1 MTTPIAPALIDSFGR
16 QIRYLRLSVTDR
28 CDFRCTYCMAEEM
41 TFLPR
46 SEVLSLEEI
55 ERIAGIFV
63 GLGVSKI
70 RVTGGEPLVR
80 HSVDQLI
87 GKLGALP
94 GLNEL
99 AITTNGSQLPR
110 LAPALK
116 AAGVT
121 SINISLDTLDPDA
134 FRRITRTGDL
144 ERVLAGIDAAVD
156 AGFQRIRLNAVVLR
170 GHNEDQ
176 VLPLTAYAVE
186 RGIDIAFIEEM
197 PLGQV
202 NAGGKRLEL
211 VTSQQVRETLA
222 DRYALEAV
230 DAPQHAGPAR
240 YEHIAGSKT
249 RVGMISPHSNN
260 FCASCNR
267 LRLTAEGR
275 LLLCLGNEDSISLRD
290 LMRDGLSDT
299 ELTSAIQTALNAKPE
314 RHVFDRPDEP
324 QILRFMNAS
333 GG

>member
-1 MTTPIAPALIDSFGR
+1 MNTPKPPALIDSFGR

-46 SEVLSLEEI
+46 SQVLSLEEI
-55 ERIAGIFV
+55 ERLARIFT

-110 LAPALK
+110 LAPSLK

-156 AGFQRIRLNAVVLR
+156 AGFPRIRLNAVVLR

-176 VLPLTAYAVE
+176 VLPLTAFALD

-202 NAGGKRLEL
+202 NAAGKNLEL
-211 VTSQQVRETLA
+211 VTSQEVRDTLA
-222 DRYALEAV
+222 NHYALQST
-230 DAPQHAGPAR
+230 DAQRDAGPAR
-240 YEHIAGSKT
+240 YEQIMGSQT

-290 LMRDGLSDT
+290 LMRDGLSDA
-299 ELTSAIQTALNAKPE
+299 ELTTAIQTALNAKPE